1 MKHLAVVIFAVLLST
16 LAVAD
21 ECTVD
26 LNYNLR
32 VSSEFL
38 SVSNEREVVYEIHQG
53 GVLTVKGQAV
63 DLDEEQSAL
72 AEEFAGEVAVLVPQ
86 WITLVSDA
94 LTVAEDGLRIAF
106 TAIFG
111 EDSAATIKSTE
122 ALKNARIQFENSSSV
137 EDGVYSISVSEFTH
151 GGGAFDEEFD
161 EAIEDAVMAS
171 MGSIFV
177 AIGKTLLSSDE
188 DFEDTMESFGERMEK
203 MGRELEV
210 MGEGL
215 EATVDELCDGMR
227 KVQKLERKVMRK
239 IPELADYA
247 LFAW

>member
-1 MKHLAVVIFAVLLST
+1 MKHLAILICAALLST

-38 SVSNEREVVYEIHQG
+38 SVSDESQIIYEIHQG

-63 DLDEEQSAL
+63 ALDEQQSAL
-72 AEEFAGEVAVLVPQ
+72 AEEYAGEVAVLVPQ
-86 WITLVSDA
+86 WIALVSSA
-94 LTVAEDGLRIAF
+94 LTVAEEGLRVAF
-106 TAIFG
+106 TAVFG

-122 ALKNARIQFENSSSV
+122 ALKNARIRFENSSSV
-137 EDGVYSISVSEFTH
+137 EDGVYSISVSEFTS

-161 EAIEDAVMAS
+161 EEIEDAVMAS

-177 AIGKTLLSSDE
+177 EIGKTLLSSDE
-188 DFEDTMESFGERMEK
+188 DFEDTMESFGERMEN

-215 EATVDELCDGMR
+215 EATVDELCDSMR
-227 KVQKLERKVMRK
+227 KVQKLERKVMRE
-239 IPELADYA
+239 IPELADYP
-247 LFAW
+247 LFAS